1 MRKKN
6 FYIFPRLYN
15 YGGIMNTL
23 IKAMPLAHYYKLN
36 PKIMHIPINIKNYG
50 KIFEKNMQNL
60 HPYKKL
66 IYKEKKNNFSG
77 VDIFIKK
84 ANFLIK
90 VICKRFFFLGLILK
104 FGFLI
109 FNFFPSRAKKKY
121 QKYINSQNFYS
132 GEIDKQNF
140 EYLREFEIEI
150 SQEKL
155 QEIYLNRESFN
166 ILDEKK
172 EIEYFKNLNYPELYN
187 KSICFH
193 IREEQYNKANPN
205 LKKNNFVIFYKKEDF
220 KDALNEIIK
229 EKYTVYDLSKLN
241 EETKLDTKYYI
252 DLKKGNFN
260 QEEYKYLI
268 SKKSEFFIST
278 GGGIS
283 ELPRLFKKPI
293 LRIDH
298 EYNIFNNFSFSTLKD
313 NIIFC
318 NVYDTELKRFLSI
331 KEQFNNLDKMFPN
344 FKHLNYDRFKLVKN
358 SKDEIRNLI
367 SNRLFDEKKL
377 SVYREKQR
385 EIFDIKNFFF
395 KKKFF
400 DFEHKV
406 NCFNPKNPY
415 INWDFYEKSI
425 DFSDY
430 LEEKT
435 INFSK

>member
-1 MRKKN
+1 M
-6 FYIFPRLYN
+6 
-15 YGGIMNTL
+15 
-23 IKAMPLAHYYKLN
+23 
-36 PKIMHIPINIKNYG
+36 
-50 KIFEKNMQNL
+50 
-60 HPYKKL
+60 
-66 IYKEKKNNFSG
+66 
-77 VDIFIKK
+77 
-84 ANFLIK
+84 
-90 VICKRFFFLGLILK
+90 
-104 FGFLI
+104 
-109 FNFFPSRAKKKY
+109 
-121 QKYINSQNFYS
+121 YINSQNFYS
-132 GEIDKQNF
+132 GEIDKQNY
-140 EYLREFEIEI
+140 EYLQEFKIEI

-155 QEIYLNRESFN
+155 QEIYLNRDSFN
-166 ILDEKK
+166 ILNEKK
-172 EIEYFKNLNYPELYN
+172 EIEYFKKLNYPELHN
-187 KSICFH
+187 RSICFH

-220 KDALNEIIK
+220 KDALDEIIN
-229 EKYTVYDLSKLN
+229 EKYVIYDLSKLN
-241 EETKLDTKYYI
+241 EEAKLDTKYYI
-252 DLKKGNFN
+252 DLKRKNFN

-268 SKKSEFFIST
+268 SKNSEFFIST

-358 SKDEIRNLI
+358 SKEEIKNLI

-395 KKKFF
+395 KKNFF

-425 DFSDY
+425 NYSDY
-430 LEEKT
+430 LEEKS
-435 INFSK
+435 ISFKK